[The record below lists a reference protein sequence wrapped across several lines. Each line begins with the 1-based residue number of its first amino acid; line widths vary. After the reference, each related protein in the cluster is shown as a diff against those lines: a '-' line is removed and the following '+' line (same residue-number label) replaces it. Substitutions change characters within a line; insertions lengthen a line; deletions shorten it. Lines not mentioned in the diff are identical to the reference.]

1 MEIRKKKVLTDGQVI
16 GVSEREKEKVREQ
29 AKITKEMFLAEHLRL
44 QIKRT
49 KFQGGTEDE
58 GESKQEGGGREVYL
72 QKEKD
77 KIVKG

>member
-49 KFQGGTEDE
+49 KFQSGTEDE
-58 GESKQEGGGREVYL
+58 GESKQEGEGKRRIFT
-72 QKEKD
+72 KR
-77 KIVKG
+77 KG